1 LSFSNFTFF
10 DEKYADSLPRCLF
23 FQACVFNFGT
33 EFCKNDPWPGA
44 RKNLLVNVTCV
55 RDDVISQ
62 DGKAVTSVDDDVI
75 IDRRNKDVME
85 HPNADVAEQPNA
97 DVTEQ
102 PNADVAEQPNDDVEK
117 QLNGDITE
125 QPNGYVI
132 SSAVDDV
139 KILSE
144 IEVTKT
150 KIMERRDIVLNIVFD
165 SKLDEGIEDF
175 TRTIL
180 TDRWVH
186 ESVVFSAGCPPEPYA
201 AGYRK
206 ISLVISEYYHYFQV
220 ILEFF
225 FYLSLPFYTE
235 LLKPEDVWHNIISE

>member
-1 LSFSNFTFF
+1 LTKKN
-10 DEKYADSLPRCLF
+10 ADSLPRCLF

-44 RKNLLVNVTCV
+44 RKNLLVNVICV
-55 RDDVISQ
+55 SDDVISQ
-62 DGKAVTSVDDDVI
+62 DGKAGTSVDDDVI
-75 IDRRNKDVME
+75 YDRRNKDVME
-85 HPNADVAEQPNA
+85 QPNADVADQLNGDVTEQSKS

-102 PNADVAEQPNDDVEK
+102 PNGDV
-117 QLNGDITE
+117 IR
-125 QPNGYVI
+125 
-132 SSAVDDV
+132 SSVDDV
-139 KILSE
+139 KILSDS
-144 IEVTKT
+144 EVTMA

-206 ISLVISEYYHYFQV
+206 ISPVLW
-220 ILEFF
+220 
-225 FYLSLPFYTE
+225 T
-235 LLKPEDVWHNIISE
+235 N

>member
-1 LSFSNFTFF
+1 
-10 DEKYADSLPRCLF
+10 LF

-55 RDDVISQ
+55 SDDVISQ
-62 DGKAVTSVDDDVI
+62 FGNAVTSVNEDVN
-75 IDRRNKDVME
+75 DRRNKDVME
-85 HPNADVAEQPNA
+85 QPNGDVKEQPNA
-97 DVTEQ
+97 HDAEQPTGDVTEQ
-102 PNADVAEQPNDDVEK
+102 PNADVPEQPNAD
-117 QLNGDITE
+117 
-125 QPNGYVI
+125 VI

-139 KILSE
+139 RTLSDS
-144 IEVTKT
+144 EVTMT

-186 ESVVFSAGCPPEPYA
+186 ESVVFSAGCPTEPYA

-206 ISLVISEYYHYFQV
+206 ISLVISEYYHYLQV
-220 ILEFF
+220 ILVG
-225 FYLSLPFYTE
+225 
-235 LLKPEDVWHNIISE
+235 LLFIFAF

>member
-1 LSFSNFTFF
+1 MTK
-10 DEKYADSLPRCLF
+10 KYADSLLRCLF

-62 DGKAVTSVDDDVI
+62 DGKAVTSVDDDVN
-75 IDRRNKDVME
+75 DRRNKDVME
-85 HPNADVAEQPNA
+85 QPNSDVKEQPNA

-102 PNADVAEQPNDDVEK
+102 PNDDVTK
-117 QLNGDITE
+117 QPNGDIIE
-125 QPNGYVI
+125 LPNGDVT

-139 KILSE
+139 KTLSDS
-144 IEVTKT
+144 EVTMT

-175 TRTIL
+175 TKTIL

-206 ISLVISEYYHYFQV
+206 ITPANSY
-220 ILEFF
+220 
-225 FYLSLPFYTE
+225 
-235 LLKPEDVWHNIISE
+235 